1 MFIQN
6 GTGAVMEV
14 GSFRQA
20 GSDFLLS
27 CEEEE
32 ACCCLLVTGNVLACR
47 VLCSAV
53 IITTKR

>member
-20 GSDFLLS
+20 VISFFP
-27 CEEEE
+27 
-32 ACCCLLVTGNVLACR
+32 VKKKKKKKKLAVVCW
-47 VLCSAV
+47 
-53 IITTKR
+53 

>member
-20 GSDFLLS
+20 VISFFP
-27 CEEEE
+27 
-32 ACCCLLVTGNVLACR
+32 VKKKKLAVVCW
-47 VLCSAV
+47 
-53 IITTKR
+53 

>member
-20 GSDFLLS
+20 VIFLLS